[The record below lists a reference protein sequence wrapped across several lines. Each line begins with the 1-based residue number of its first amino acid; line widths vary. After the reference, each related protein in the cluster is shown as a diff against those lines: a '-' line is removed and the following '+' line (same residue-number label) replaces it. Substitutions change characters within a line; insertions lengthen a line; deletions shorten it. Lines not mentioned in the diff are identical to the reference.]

1 MTINIKRLLFINI
14 LFFVFVTGSNAQ
26 QKDQL
31 FKLDFLNKIPTEIDG
46 CSGLFTYDT
55 TSLKKKRYIIVT
67 DLQEFAFI
75 KVNGKQIMLK
85 QIQNKQL
92 TKMTFKTIYK
102 GDGYTII
109 LTTTI
114 GKKLDIEGSLEM
126 GTLEILKESYK
137 LLIKIHGESGC

>member
-1 MTINIKRLLFINI
+1 MTINIKRLFFISI
-14 LFFVFVTGSNAQ
+14 IFFAFATVSNAQ

-31 FKLDFLNKIPTEIDG
+31 LKLDFFNKIPSAIDG

-55 TSLKKKRYIIVT
+55 TSLKNKKYIIIT
-67 DLQEFAFI
+67 DLQELAFI

-85 QIQNKQL
+85 KIQNKQL

-109 LTTTI
+109 LTTTT
-114 GKKLDIEGSLEM
+114 GKQLDIESSLDI

-137 LLIKIHGESGC
+137 LLIKIHGQSGC